1 MDVDVAVGE
10 VEGMTSEV
18 VAMSSSTVASTTL
31 VVVVEMSS
39 SMVEGKTLVVVGMS
53 NNKVGVVISLEEVV
67 SGSSMEVDET

>member
-1 MDVDVAVGE
+1 MAVGE

-31 VVVVEMSS
+31 VVVEMSS